1 MMMTNFSGLLLPSA
15 QQRAAPHHP
24 NYTQLVTTLWGR
36 QSTAILGQ
44 ALEVRLG
51 HVHSWYVYVY
61 VCARMHACHC
71 CLCVH
76 LWMCGWVLVSA
87 FVHTCICGNSPVCER
102 VGVVLL

>member
-1 MMMTNFSGLLLPSA
+1 MCFFLISFEKSELGQKA
-15 QQRAAPHHP
+15 GR
-24 NYTQLVTTLWGR
+24 LVTTLWGR